1 MFRTLSWLLAL
12 SASVCDHCGCTG
24 CHEQCE
30 HHALL
35 RVHAGISI
43 VAWLRCVLA
52 FARLFPFSR
61 VCARAFLTAVIFPGS
76 VSDGPAAADDLHIVE
91 DHVDLFDVLQ
101 RGQFDRCDHAVSLQ
115 RAIVADKGECAIEAD
130 VILAFDLRLAGFGII
145 EHAFGELHNHSD
157 TAFPYAGIDQ
167 LIMHAVLA
175 DEDLMIQD
183 LTRAV
188 IDVFQ
193 LIQLIRHLQIDID
206 DLRFCVI
213 L

>member
-24 CHEQCE
+24 CREQCE

-101 RGQFDRCDHAVSLQ
+101 RGQFDRYYQLLTEWNKVMNLTGITEYDEVVLKHFSDSLS
-115 RAIVADKGECAIEAD
+115 IVRILDMSSVKSLID
-130 VILAFDLRLAGFGII
+130 VGTGAGFPGIPLKI
-145 EHAFGELHNHSD
+145 VFPQIKVVLLDSLNKRIKFLD
-157 TAFPYAGIDQ
+157 T
-167 LIMHAVLA
+167 
-175 DEDLMIQD
+175 
-183 LTRAV
+183 V
-188 IDVFQ
+188 IDELKLKNISAV
-193 LIQLIRHLQIDID
+193 HG
-206 DLRFCVI
+206 VSPS
-213 L
+213 